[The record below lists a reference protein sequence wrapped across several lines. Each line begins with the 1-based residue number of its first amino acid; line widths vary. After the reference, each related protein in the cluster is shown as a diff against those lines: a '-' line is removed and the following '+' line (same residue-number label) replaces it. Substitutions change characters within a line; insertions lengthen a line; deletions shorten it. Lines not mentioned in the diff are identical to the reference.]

1 MKSIKKQYRT
11 SYVGETVITSM
22 TYEGGNWNYQR
33 ENVPN
38 AVTNNQISNRAVIIG
53 NGESR
58 QGFNLGLLKNH
69 RGGLLGS
76 AALQTYGCNA
86 LYRDFAPHFLVV
98 TGDEIVKEI
107 ADSDYCGD
115 HIVYAGSKDI
125 LDYPGKFYLTPQ
137 DPSWNAGA
145 IAAYLACFDG
155 HRKIYLIGFDGV
167 DTASSGYNIYKGTR
181 GYADPVYGFNEYFWV
196 QSMMAVFTTYNDV
209 EFVRVMPTP
218 DYRIPEPWKYLA
230 NFRQIDYR
238 QFAIEAD
245 L

>member
-1 MKSIKKQYRT
+1 MKSITKQYRT
-11 SYVGETVITSM
+11 SYAGETVITNM

-38 AVTNNQISNRAVIIG
+38 AVTNNQISNRAVVIG

-58 QGFNLGLLKNH
+58 LGFNLNLLKNH

-76 AALQTYGCNA
+76 AAVQTYGCNA
-86 LYRDFAPHFLVV
+86 LYRDFAPQFLVV

-181 GYADPVYGFNEYFWV
+181 GYADPVYGFNENFWV
-196 QSMMAVFTTYNDV
+196 QSMMAVFTTYSDV
-209 EFVRVMPTP
+209 EFVRVMPTA

>member
-1 MKSIKKQYRT
+1 MKSITKQYRT
-11 SYVGETVITSM
+11 SYAGETVITNM

-38 AVTNNQISNRAVIIG
+38 AVTNNQISNRAVVIG

-58 QGFNLGLLKNH
+58 QGFNLNLLKNH

-76 AALQTYGCNA
+76 AAVQTYGCNA
-86 LYRDFAPHFLVV
+86 LYRDFAPQFLVV

-125 LDYPGKFYLTPQ
+125 LDYPSKFYLTPQ

-181 GYADPVYGFNEYFWV
+181 GYADPVYGFNENFWV
-196 QSMMAVFTTYNDV
+196 QSMMAVFTTYSDV
-209 EFVRVMPTP
+209 EFVRVMPTA
-218 DYRIPEPWKYLA
+218 DYRIPEPWKYLV